1 MNEFFPQV
9 AQVLDGI
16 PGRAEVSIWLAQDG
30 LQNIFNS
37 SWQQREPAS
46 STVARLKG
54 FGGHDNVTALLQ
66 AWEWA
71 AAKSNSVVIWVH
83 GAQPVLLTG
92 IESLKQRLDWR
103 GAEGPN
109 IIEVAIEPGPNL
121 ITEKLASTSAINA
134 LPRFGNLSDDLERL
148 FGTWSNRRTE
158 YRYVRTVEDQP
169 GILEKEAASAS
180 SHIVRLWAFHEIKQL
195 IKARKIS
202 DAVKLASVYQLVTPV
217 SGAVVLETKQQF
229 EDAGLTP
236 VDPLSVPSIPEPST
250 WALLIIGILLMSLRR
265 RIWTAF
271 RRRTM
276 SKIFAVNR
284 RSLN

>member
-1 MNEFFPQV
+1 MDKFFPQI
-9 AQVLDGI
+9 AQVLDGV
-16 PGRAEVSIWLAQDG
+16 PGKSEVSIWLAQDG

-37 SWQQREPAS
+37 SWTQRDPAS
-46 STVARLKG
+46 SAVTKLKA

-71 AAKSNSVVIWVH
+71 AVNSNSVVIWIH

-92 IESLKQRLDWR
+92 VESLKQRLDWR

-109 IIEVAIEPGPNL
+109 IIDVAIEPGPNL

-134 LPRFGNLSDDLERL
+134 LHRFGNLNDDLERL

-158 YRYVRTVEDQP
+158 YRYVRAFDDQP
-169 GILEKEAASAS
+169 NILEKESSAAS

-202 DAVKLASVYQLVTPV
+202 DAVKLASLYQLVTPV
-217 SGAVVLETKQQF
+217 SGAVVLETKQHF

-250 WALLIIGILLMSLRR
+250 WALLIIGIALLSFHR
-265 RIWTAF
+265 RIRICFSGGA
-271 RRRTM
+271 R
-276 SKIFAVNR
+276 
-284 RSLN
+284 